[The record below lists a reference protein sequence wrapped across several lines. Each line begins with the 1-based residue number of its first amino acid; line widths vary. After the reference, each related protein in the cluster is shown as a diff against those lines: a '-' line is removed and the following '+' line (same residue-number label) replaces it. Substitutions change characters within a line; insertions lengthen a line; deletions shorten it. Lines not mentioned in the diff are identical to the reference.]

1 MMTCDRPTS
10 ITLAGEARLA
20 LVSVPLL
27 VTALGTPNLPTTGS
41 SFVSVT
47 VLGLVKRKYYLL
59 SATKNITTDLCPPV
73 SPYSYLTQEDLV
85 FILRA
90 ARQEPENRA
99 QSQAGRGGSAGH
111 GPG

>member
-27 VTALGTPNLPTTGS
+27 VTALGTPHLPTTGS

-47 VLGLVKRKYYLL
+47 VLGLLKGKYYVYCLVPL
-59 SATKNITTDLCPPV
+59 KISPLTSVPP
-73 SPYSYLTQEDLV
+73 S
-85 FILRA
+85 LRT
-90 ARQEPENRA
+90 RI
-99 QSQAGRGGSAGH
+99 
-111 GPG
+111 

>member
-1 MMTCDRPTS
+1 MTCDRPTS

-20 LVSVPLL
+20 LVRMPLL

-47 VLGLVKRKYYLL
+47 VLGLVRGYYLL
-59 SATKNITTDLCPPV
+59 GATKNITTDLCPPV